1 MISEETP
8 ERLCYFEVDDLNVDQ
23 PISLVDVVMLMNRMK
38 DVRVHLQARLIN
50 EREKI
55 QYVAHQQG
63 VQIVGKI
70 PQYMRQ
76 VTLKKAKPSQYKTGH
91 KSEKIHRYVIIFE
104 IIFDSSKHDFK
115 KKKRLE
121 MYLKLFLIVIS

>member
-1 MISEETP
+1 MPEEIESVTAHIKCMFDDTSGVLVISEEAP
-8 ERLCYFEVDDLNVDQ
+8 ETLCYFEVEDLNVEQ

-55 QYVAHQQG
+55 QYVAHLHG

-76 VTLKKAKPSQYKTGH
+76 VSLKKAQASKFKTGH
-91 KSEKIHRYVIIFE
+91 KSEKNPPVIFK
-104 IIFDSSKHDFK
+104 IISD
-115 KKKRLE
+115 L
-121 MYLKLFLIVIS
+121 